1 MTALQFLPIG
11 YALSVAVETPVLMW
25 GLSARHSL
33 RVRLFAGLWLTACT
47 YPIVVLTL
55 PALTTRFYVPVAEV
69 FAAATECV
77 LFTTLV
83 DTWEW
88 RDMVTIVTANLTS
101 FAAGE
106 LWFRW

>member
-1 MTALQFLPIG
+1 MTAWQFLPIG

-33 RVRLFAGLWLTACT
+33 RVRLFAGIWLTACT

-55 PALTTRFYVPVAEV
+55 PALTTRFYVPAAEI
-69 FAAATECV
+69 FAATAECV
-77 LFTTLV
+77 LFATLV

-88 RDMVTIVTANLTS
+88 RDMAAIVAANIAS

-106 LWFRW
+106 LWFRL